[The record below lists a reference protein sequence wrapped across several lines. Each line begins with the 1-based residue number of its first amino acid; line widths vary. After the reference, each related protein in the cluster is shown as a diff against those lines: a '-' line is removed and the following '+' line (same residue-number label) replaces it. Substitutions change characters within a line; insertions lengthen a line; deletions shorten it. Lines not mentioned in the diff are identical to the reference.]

1 MQQDFLK
8 PGPVC
13 KITHLPAFY
22 SPELVWN
29 IEAKEVLLWEPRLGV
44 AGTTLPLFDVN
55 AVYLQH
61 CISCSGTVKIKKNH
75 TYCIFWDSEFT

>member
-13 KITHLPAFY
+13 EITHLPAFY

-29 IEAKEVLLWEPRLGV
+29 IEAKEVSLWELRLGV
-44 AGTTLPLFDVN
+44 AGTILPLFDVN

-61 CISCSGTVKIKKNH
+61 CISFSETVKIKKNH
-75 TYCIFWDSEFT
+75 THCIFWDSEFT